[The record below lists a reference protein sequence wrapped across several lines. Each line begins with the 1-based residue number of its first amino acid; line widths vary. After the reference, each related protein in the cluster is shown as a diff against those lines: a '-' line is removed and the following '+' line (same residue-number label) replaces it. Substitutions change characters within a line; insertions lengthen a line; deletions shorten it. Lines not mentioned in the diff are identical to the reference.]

1 MACILHGSAQMKV
14 HTMKK
19 FTNTVFHS
27 KPIQSIF
34 LLLLFLF
41 ISYNSDAQL
50 FKNAKKILGSSG
62 SGFTESEAADGI
74 KEALVKGTGESVNLV
89 SIADGYFGNPEIKI
103 PFPEDAKQVET
114 KLRSMGMG
122 KKVDEAILSI
132 NRAAEDAAREAKPI
146 FVSAIKG
153 MSIGDAI
160 GIVKGESNA
169 ATEYLRKSTTPDLR
183 IKFQPSIKTS
193 LDKVQAT
200 KYWSDLIN
208 TYNKI
213 PFIQKVNPDLSAY
226 VTGKAID
233 GLFVM
238 IAKEEKKI
246 RKDPLARTSE
256 LLKKVFGN

>member
-1 MACILHGSAQMKV
+1 
-14 HTMKK
+14 MKK
-19 FTNTVFHS
+19 IRNKS
-27 KPIQSIF
+27 QNIQPIHYLTF
-34 LLLLFLF
+34 MLLFILLPYACEAQFLKKAKELF
-41 ISYNSDAQL
+41 
-50 FKNAKKILGSSG
+50 GTSG
-62 SGFTESEAADGI
+62 TGFTEKEAADGI
-74 KEALVKGTGESVNLV
+74 REALVKGTGESVNLV
-89 SIADGYFGNPEIKI
+89 SIVDGYFGNQEIKI
-103 PFPEDAKQVET
+103 PFPEDAKLVES
-114 KLRSMGMG
+114 KLRAMGMG

-132 NRAAEDAAREAKPI
+132 NRAAEDAAHEAKPI
-146 FVSAIKG
+146 FVNAITG

-160 GIVKGESNA
+160 GIVKGESDA
-169 ATEYLRKSTTPDLR
+169 ATEYLRKTTTPDLK
-183 IKFQPSIKTS
+183 ISFKPVIKTS

-246 RKDPLARTSE
+246 RKDPLARNSD